1 MKYPFPSYKPTKW
14 TSPSQQSTI
23 IEPCSN
29 ERLKCDEKSE
39 LPSTT
44 GWDAEAQVQDGHL
57 SFPRYFFFRLKDGV
71 QVNPRE
77 VPPIEVF
84 RAPGFPKKYSRLPED
99 RRYIY
104 RGNGNLTHGNGD
116 IDDNVWV
123 YKAEYE
129 LYTGDDDED
138 ENTKP
143 WDRKPTNVSLT
154 HPEVQ
159 KPFRYGYDSENRRFK
174 TVQHNAYYGEIQV
187 PTCPVVNS
195 AGDVIEAMQTKTN
208 LQLNFTYGVRPS
220 RFNINDIM
228 DCIHTI
234 NKSKLMVLNI
244 EIPAGRGFMEQLEP
258 HYNIDDNGNDYW
270 EISTSILLDRVGDGF
285 ARHLLDVGN
294 RALWPA
300 TGCNVNQYG
309 VVTQTTPYV
318 LARAPQA
325 VYGWWS
331 FNDYRKGQFNPQDN
345 TYQLGNAAML
355 MKAKEYYDNNS
366 KQITGQEFVY
376 EKLDQVPLNRDGTV
390 DKVAMNPVGAGH
402 KQYRTL
408 TFQEHPQR
416 DWDSL
421 NMPMRGVRW

>member
-44 GWDAEAQVQDGHL
+44 GWDAEAQVQDGQL

-104 RGNGNLTHGNGD
+104 RGNGSLTHGNGD

-174 TVQHNAYYGEIQV
+174 TVQHNSYYGKIQV

-195 AGDVIEAMQTKTN
+195 AGDVIEAMRTKTN
-208 LQLNFTYGVRPS
+208 LQLNFTYSVRPS

-300 TGCNVNQYG
+300 TGWKVNDYG
-309 VVTQTTPYV
+309 VITQDTPYT

-331 FNDYRKGQFNPQDN
+331 FNDYRKGQFNPRDN
-345 TYQLGNAAML
+345 TYQIGNAAML
-355 MKAKEYYDNNS
+355 MDAKSKYDNNS
-366 KQITGQEFVY
+366 KKFTQQEFVY

-421 NMPMRGVRW
+421 NMPKRGVRW